1 MNSRCRNS
9 ARRNIYYQSLT
20 KRALYFIL
28 KNKDRSE
35 REKNERRG
43 ASDKRESKTHLE
55 LADIKK
61 NAEWVVF

>member
-1 MNSRCRNS
+1 MEEHLLSE
-9 ARRNIYYQSLT
+9 RRKKKEKETHYISSSKIRIGVN
-20 KRALYFIL
+20 
-28 KNKDRSE
+28 
-35 REKNERRG
+35 REKNEQRG